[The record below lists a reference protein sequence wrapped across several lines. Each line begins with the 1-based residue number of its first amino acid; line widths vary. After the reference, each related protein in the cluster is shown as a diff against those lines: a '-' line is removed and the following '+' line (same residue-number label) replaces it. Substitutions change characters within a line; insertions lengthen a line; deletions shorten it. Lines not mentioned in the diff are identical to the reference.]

1 MSTIFYNRTALPLL
15 FFIGLIIGTGQ
26 RSAGQQVVFSQQF
39 ASPLQLNPAFAGS
52 KPFTRMDFG
61 YRTHSFPHLNAFQ
74 SMHFSIDGYNAGVM
88 GGVGIL
94 FTRDIQANILNSN
107 QLTGAYSLHLQLT
120 SNLFMN
126 LGLGAG
132 LINKGIQWN
141 NLVFSDQINMLTG
154 EVLQMNEQNLDGG
167 IWVPNF
173 SAGMLLFNS
182 RIFGGF
188 AMHHLNRPNL
198 SLMGNQ
204 LRIPIHYIA
213 KIGGYFSL
221 ENIFPAGIA
230 QENFFV
236 SPNIILSIHGVK
248 EMLTYGMHFGLSQV
262 FAGIWMRQDFA
273 LPETLILMLG
283 LKTGNFR
290 FSYSFDHSLSGF
302 SGVHHGAHEIA
313 IRFSLINNN
322 KKARINIINSPDF

>member
-1 MSTIFYNRTALPLL
+1 M
-15 FFIGLIIGTGQ
+15 IIGTGQ
-26 RSAGQQVVFSQQF
+26 RTAGQQVVFSQRF

-52 KPFTRMDFG
+52 KPFTRMEFG

-74 SMHFSIDGYNAGVM
+74 SMHFSMDGYNEGVM
-88 GGVGIL
+88 GGLGIL
-94 FTRDIQANILNSN
+94 FIRDMQANILNTN

-120 SNLFMN
+120 SDLFMN
-126 LGLGAG
+126 LGIGAG

-141 NLVFSDQINMLTG
+141 NLVFSDQINKLTG
-154 EVLQMNEQNLDGG
+154 EILQINEQNLDGG

-188 AMHHLNRPNL
+188 AMHHLNRPNF

-204 LRIPIHYIA
+204 LRTPFHYIA

-221 ENIFPAGIA
+221 ENIFRTGIT
-230 QENFFV
+230 QESFFV
-236 SPNIILSIHGVK
+236 SPNIILNIHGVNK
-248 EMLTYGMHFGLSQV
+248 MLSYGMHFGLSQV
-262 FAGIWMRQDFA
+262 FAGIWMRQNFT

-283 LKTGNFR
+283 LETGNFR

-302 SGVHHGAHEIA
+302 SGVHHAAHEIA
-313 IRFSLINNN
+313 VRFSFITNN